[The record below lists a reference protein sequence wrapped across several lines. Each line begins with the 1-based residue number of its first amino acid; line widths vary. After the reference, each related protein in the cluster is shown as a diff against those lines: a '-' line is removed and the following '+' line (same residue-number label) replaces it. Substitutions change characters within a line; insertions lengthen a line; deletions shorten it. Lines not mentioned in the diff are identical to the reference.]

1 MGSTMPAVEPHQ
13 ASVGGST
20 APPSAAHVPIV
31 TMGGPTEERLK
42 VNLSEYKKVAVY
54 PPWSRP
60 FSDGTR
66 YLLQWNK
73 PATSDLPMSEKPG
86 HETTYHFDADRAHV
100 GYGEAITSWIEV
112 WQSGDEKKRVPITVQ
127 DAWVMADAGPS
138 TGRVAKLSYHDDGQD
153 GDEVAGD
160 GRYTNRLVPSQV
172 PALKQALQVH
182 LSAVVSCCEGTRR
195 MFVREFTYAPRK
207 VVEILGVSDNLR
219 NGSLAVTLDV
229 NVIDRG
235 TYDFEANLMS
245 ADCSVAIGYTQ
256 MNYTLS
262 PGRQNVDLVFFGR
275 MFSERGLDGP
285 YLVRDVRGLLLS
297 LDGGEHNIPFEYGTT
312 YLTKP
317 WRHAEL
323 SPSEWDAP
331 EKREKIAAME
341 HLIADT
347 ASGKIG
353 GPATQ
358 PSHIDIDEHGVAHV
372 VADPPPPPK

>member
-1 MGSTMPAVEPHQ
+1 MPAADPHQ
-13 ASVGGST
+13 ARVVGSSAPAT
-20 APPSAAHVPIV
+20 AAAAPSL

-42 VNLSEYKKVAVY
+42 VNLDEYKKVAVY

-60 FSDGTR
+60 FSDGTK

-73 PATSDLPMSEKPG
+73 PSTSDLPMDEKPG

-100 GYGEAITSWIEV
+100 AYGEAITSWIEV
-112 WQSGDEKKRVPITVQ
+112 WHNGDEHKRVPITVQ
-127 DAWVMADAGPS
+127 DAWVMADNGPS
-138 TGRVAKLSYHDDGQD
+138 TGRMAKLSYHDDGQD

-172 PALKQALQVH
+172 ATLKQALQVH
-182 LSAVVSCCEGTRR
+182 LSAVVSCCDGVRR
-195 MFVREFTYAPRK
+195 LFVREFTYAPRK
-207 VVEILGVSDNLR
+207 VVEIVGISDSLR
-219 NGSLAVTLDV
+219 AGSLAVTLDV

-245 ADCSVAIGYTQ
+245 SDGSVAIGYTQ

-262 PGRQNVDLVFFGR
+262 PGRQNVDLLFFGR
-275 MFSERGLDGP
+275 MFGERGVDGP

-297 LDGGEHNIPFEYGTT
+297 LDGGEHNIPFEYGST

-317 WRHAEL
+317 WRSAEF
-323 SPSEWDAP
+323 SPSQWDAA
-331 EKREKIAAME
+331 EKRDKIAAME
-341 HLIADT
+341 RLIADT

-353 GPATQ
+353 GVPAQ
-358 PSHIDIDEHGVAHV
+358 PSHIDIDEHGVTRV
-372 VADPPPPPK
+372 VRDPPPPPK